1 MGKKIKEF
9 ITYWG
14 TSLLDWN
21 DNRLE
26 SRFVVERD
34 EELLQQGAISG
45 GRKMEKI
52 SINDIFQDGV
62 VTGVDMENG
71 YFPLAVYGNE
81 DIIIEITNCD
91 EEQGGWHRNMGA
103 DEWVF
108 QYKGDR
114 TIKCETGD
122 IRINEG
128 EMSVIPRG
136 VAHQNVGHGSNI
148 EITIYCRNALKQ
160 LASSDPE
167 EARKAMKIK
176 DSKPVEEPVTLDSAV
191 N

>member
-1 MGKKIKEF
+1 MAKKIKEF

-14 TSLLDWN
+14 TSLKDWN

-34 EELLQQGAISG
+34 EELLQQGAIAG

-136 VAHQNVGHGSNI
+136 VAHQNIGHGTNI
-148 EITIYCRNALKQ
+148 EITIYCRNPLKQ
-160 LASSDPE
+160 LASSDPDQ
-167 EARKAMKIK
+167 ARKAMKIK
-176 DSKPVEEPVTLDSAV
+176 DSKPVEEPVTLDSV

>member
-14 TSLLDWN
+14 TSLKDWG

-45 GRKMEKI
+45 GRKMQKI

-62 VTGVDMENG
+62 VTGVDMVNG

-122 IRINEG
+122 VRINEG

-136 VAHQNVGHGSNI
+136 VAHQNVGHGPNI
-148 EITIYCRNALKQ
+148 EITIYCRNPLKQ
-160 LASSDPE
+160 LASSDPD

-176 DSKPVEEPVTLDSAV
+176 DSKPVQEPVTLESEI